1 LLLELTGR
9 DLPRAGAAP
18 LAARAHT
25 RGAGRVP
32 NPLGRTGEGGNTI
45 ILFAGGVRHAAR
57 IGEMKAPLK
66 NRMKKAGD
74 PLDPGQPNRG
84 PSARG

>member
-1 LLLELTGR
+1 M
-9 DLPRAGAAP
+9 
-18 LAARAHT
+18 AARAHT

-32 NPLGRTGEGGNTI
+32 NPLGRIGEGGNTI

-66 NRMKKAGD
+66 NRMKKPAIRSIRASPTGAH
-74 PLDPGQPNRG
+74 PREVSP
-84 PSARG
+84 